1 MKRRST
7 RKLLW
12 VLQPLSITLRGI
24 TNAAADPSIDVWR
37 TVTLPLLR
45 QATGLSDGFE
55 LKVIKRGAEPLV
67 SVVPDSEWERVH
79 MTLHCY
85 CCLSVTLHQHTR
97 LLSCAHKVS
106 CLHVGT

>member
-1 MKRRST
+1 MERRSII
-7 RKLLW
+7 KLLW

-67 SVVPDSEWERVH
+67 SVVSASKW
-79 MTLHCY
+79 T
-85 CCLSVTLHQHTR
+85 
-97 LLSCAHKVS
+97 
-106 CLHVGT
+106 